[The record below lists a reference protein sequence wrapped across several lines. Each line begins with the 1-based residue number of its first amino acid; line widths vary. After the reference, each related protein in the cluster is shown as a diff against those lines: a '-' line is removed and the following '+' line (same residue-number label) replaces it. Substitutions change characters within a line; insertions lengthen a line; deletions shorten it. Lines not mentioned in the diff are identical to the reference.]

1 MPLSNAKVSFWHTM
15 AMVSRPP
22 ACFSMQI
29 KALLTKFAPS
39 KRSPN
44 PQRINQVFKGLNCD
58 EKSKFVL
65 ISNSTEK

>member
-15 AMVSRPP
+15 VIVSRPP
-22 ACFSMQI
+22 ACFSVQI

-44 PQRINQVFKGLNCD
+44 PRESIRF
-58 EKSKFVL
+58 SKV
-65 ISNSTEK
+65 